1 MLAASTVF
9 TSGEGGLAD
18 TAGCCGAGSLARAL
32 CNGWA
37 ADETVRSPLTAS
49 VAVGIT
55 SGEEPWVLSASS
67 TDLQP

>member
-1 MLAASTVF
+1 MLAAGTVF
-9 TSGEGGLAD
+9 TSGEGRLAD

-32 CNGWA
+32 CNGCA
-37 ADETVRSPLTAS
+37 ADEMIRSPLAAS
-49 VAVGIT
+49 IAVGLT